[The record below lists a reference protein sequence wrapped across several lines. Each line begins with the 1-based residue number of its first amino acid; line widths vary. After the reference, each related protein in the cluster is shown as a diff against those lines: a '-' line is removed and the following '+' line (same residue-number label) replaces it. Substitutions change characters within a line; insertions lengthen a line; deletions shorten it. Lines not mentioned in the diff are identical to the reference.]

1 VAGTWPASE
10 WREVGGMEKPSAQD
24 AEQMRARLQQWR
36 QAHPRAT
43 FDEIEEAVQQE
54 VARWQ
59 AQLVAELAS
68 EGAGDSGVAGAGSAT
83 AGGERPVCTACGTP
97 MQRCGRRSREVLSRL
112 GQPLRLERTYYVCPH
127 CGAGV
132 FPPG

>member
-1 VAGTWPASE
+1 MAQGTYE
-10 WREVGGMEKPSAQD
+10 ERTE
-24 AEQMRARLQQWR
+24 EQLRARLQQWR

-59 AQLVAELAS
+59 AELVAELAS
-68 EGAGDSGVAGAGSAT
+68 AGAEEHGAT
-83 AGGERPVCTACGTP
+83 QAAEWESRPLCAACGLP
-97 MQRCGRRSREVLSRL
+97 MQRNGTRVREVLSRQ
-112 GQPLRLERTYYVCPH
+112 GQPIRLQRAYYVCPA

-132 FPPG
+132 FPPR

>member
-1 VAGTWPASE
+1 MAQGTHE
-10 WREVGGMEKPSAQD
+10 ERN
-24 AEQMRARLQQWR
+24 AEQLRARLQQWR

-59 AQLVAELAS
+59 AELVAELAS
-68 EGAGDSGVAGAGSAT
+68 EGAAQHDCPAAAKET
-83 AGGERPVCTACGTP
+83 EDRPICAACGIP
-97 MQRCGRRSREVLSRL
+97 LQRNGTRAREVLSRQ
-112 GQPLRLERTYYVCPH
+112 GQPIRLQRAYYVCPA

-132 FPPG
+132 FPPR